1 MSGIEDLLH
10 DAYRAAADT
19 VRPETIPGLPDLDPA
34 AGHRNRPGRRHRTGC
49 LARFSAPGR
58 LIVPLAA
65 AAAVAAIAV
74 AATVVVPKVWSGHQ
88 AAPAGW
94 NAPPPRYYA
103 AVAYRRHAAGPTLD
117 IVNAATG
124 HITGRLASPRHG
136 IYFQE
141 VASLGSD
148 RSFVAAAAV
157 PVGPGIQRNCHTW
170 LYRFRITSSGRP
182 TGLRP
187 LAPAEVAGYPG
198 YQTLAGSA
206 DGSTVAYATGSCA
219 RRLPKYAGQVAV
231 IRLRSHQV
239 TAWPYRFPASPTSL
253 TLSTD
258 GRLLGFVSNRSDG
271 AHSGG
276 PASNYAWVLPTGSPA
291 GPLQRHYHR
300 VTGPRAVRGETAWP
314 AVVVLSPSARTMLT
328 AIDNPGGNTH
338 IMALRDYQ
346 TRTGRLIR
354 TLRILRAH
362 GTYWTSPG
370 LTPSI
375 SGRYVLLYIW
385 NAQVARLDLATGR
398 LTILPRPRIEMPQS
412 AAW

>member
-1 MSGIEDLLH
+1 
-10 DAYRAAADT
+10 
-19 VRPETIPGLPDLDPA
+19 
-34 AGHRNRPGRRHRTGC
+34 
-49 LARFSAPGR
+49 
-58 LIVPLAA
+58 
-65 AAAVAAIAV
+65 V
-74 AATVVVPKVWSGHQ
+74 AATALVPKVWPGHQ

-94 NAPPPRYYA
+94 NAPSPRYYA

-124 HITGRLASPRHG
+124 RVTGRLGSPRHG
-136 IYFQE
+136 VYFQE

-157 PVGPGIQRNCHTW
+157 PAGPGLEHNCHTW

-219 RRLPKYAGQVAV
+219 RRLPKYSGQVAV

-239 TAWPYRFPASPTSL
+239 TAWRYRFPASPTSL
-253 TLSTD
+253 TLSAD

-276 PASNYAWVLPTGSPA
+276 PASNYAWVLPTDSPA

-300 VTGPRAVRGETAWP
+300 VTGPRPTTNVTAWP
-314 AVVVLSPSARTMLT
+314 STVVLNPSGRTMLT
-328 AIDNPGGNTH
+328 AIDDPGGNTQL
-338 IMALRDYQ
+338 MALRDYRTQ
-346 TRTGRLIR
+346 TGRLIR
-354 TLRILRAH
+354 TVRLLHRH
-362 GTYWTSPG
+362 GTYYSDPG

-375 SGRYVLLYIW
+375 SGRYVLLSAW

-398 LTILPRPRIEMPQS
+398 LTILALPRIEMPQS